1 MKLFISEQLPFL
13 PVNFYE
19 LVGLCRRLRFSLSQ
33 PILSAQSSLES
44 VNEASTPSNK
54 SSSAYVLDLT
64 QAISRS
70 SISGDQVSKSVI
82 PTIVEGT
89 DETANADDS
98 ETIERQYIGHTVTE
112 ESSNN
117 ESAVDA
123 SVNKTLPSGIKEPVN
138 RVNGLATP
146 KKRREGRDRF
156 GDTGMK
162 LCPGVQRFLER
173 YFGSPRKSAEKP
185 SVNLEKT
192 LRRTSSMSS
201 WIPVHGGQAEKPSS
215 TTEFTDDSNIGLKSV
230 ESSNQSAPEIPIA
243 TARTKN
249 EFVQLHVMHSP
260 KEVKMA
266 LTLNKFDIFTKSQWR
281 ALKLYFTLLDI
292 AGTHVLMEESFVVLL
307 TEQDS
312 GTSPPPLSLLSLQ

>member
-19 LVGLCRRLRFSLSQ
+19 LVALCRRLRATLSQ
-33 PILSAQSSLES
+33 PVLSAQSSLES
-44 VNEASTPSNK
+44 VGDAPTPTTK
-54 SSSAYVLDLT
+54 SSALVLDLS
-64 QAISRS
+64 QAFNRNSL
-70 SISGDQVSKSVI
+70 SGDQVSNGAI

-89 DETANADDS
+89 DETVNADDI
-98 ETIERQYIGHTVTE
+98 EATERQSVGHTVTE

-117 ESAVDA
+117 ETAVD
-123 SVNKTLPSGIKEPVN
+123 SSETKTLASGIKEPVN
-138 RVNGLATP
+138 GISPTIRRPSGLTTQ

-156 GDTGMK
+156 GDSGMK

-173 YFGSPRKSAEKP
+173 YFGAPRKAAENS
-185 SVNLEKT
+185 SVNPVKT
-192 LRRTSSMSS
+192 LRRTSSLSS

-215 TTEFTDDSNIGLKSV
+215 TTESTDDSNIGLKSF
-230 ESSNQSAPEIPIA
+230 ESSNQTTAAAPSIV
-243 TARTKN
+243 KN
-249 EFVQLHVMHSP
+249 EFAQLHIMHSP
-260 KEVKMA
+260 KEVKV
-266 LTLNKFDIFTKSQWR
+266 TLAPSKFDIFTKSQWQ

-312 GTSPPPLSLLSLQ
+312 GMSY

>member
-1 MKLFISEQLPFL
+1 MKLFISEHLPFL

-19 LVGLCRRLRFSLSQ
+19 LVGLCRRLRATLSQ

-44 VNEASTPSNK
+44 VGDAPNPSTK
-54 SSSAYVLDLT
+54 SAGYVLDLS
-64 QAISRS
+64 QEFNRN
-70 SISGDQVSKSVI
+70 SISGDRVSNGVI

-98 ETIERQYIGHTVTE
+98 ETTERLSVRHTVTE

-117 ESAVDA
+117 ESAID
-123 SVNKTLPSGIKEPVN
+123 SSESKTLPSGIKEPVN
-138 RVNGLATP
+138 GISPTVRRASGLITP
-146 KKRREGRDRF
+146 KKRRDRF

-173 YFGSPRKSAEKP
+173 YFGSPRKTTENS
-185 SVNLEKT
+185 SVNPVKT
-192 LRRTSSMSS
+192 LRRTSSLSS

-215 TTEFTDDSNIGLKSV
+215 TTESTDDSNIGLKSV
-230 ESSNQSAPEIPIA
+230 ESSNQAIA
-243 TARTKN
+243 EVAASPSIAKN
-249 EFVQLHVMHSP
+249 EFAQLHTMHLP
-260 KEVKMA
+260 KQVKVV
-266 LTLNKFDIFTKSQWR
+266 LTPSKFDIFTKSQWQ

-312 GTSPPPLSLLSLQ
+312 GTFS